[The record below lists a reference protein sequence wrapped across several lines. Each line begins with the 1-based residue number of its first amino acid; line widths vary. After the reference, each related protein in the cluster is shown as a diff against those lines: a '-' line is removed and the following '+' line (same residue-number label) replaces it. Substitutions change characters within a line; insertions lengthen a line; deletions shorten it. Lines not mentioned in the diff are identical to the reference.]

1 MNYIRFLPLCLILS
15 SPSWAQVPGP
25 ITVRIQCAATTGYTP
40 DEKVLAETEIKKAI
54 ISDYFK
60 KVSATRRR
68 LIESAGGRAKMLGSP
83 DEYLMGLSTESVIY
97 DAKTKR
103 LSVTGSSAIRLDTV
117 DALIDDGA
125 RGLPKVPIVF
135 VFVAR
140 RQSSVEEH
148 ALEVTTGSDSGAGAA
163 VKVTA
168 NVRSSSVSASVGQR
182 ETTRE
187 TTGSSTTRRA
197 DTIVYDLEMQL
208 KATIA
213 RSLTKGFRQRGLSSV
228 PSSEL
233 FRVSK
238 GSLNLDELQKDFRT
252 SSEFSEA
259 NKDKIVE
266 VCRQLEKPAMLA
278 YGTLTIMA
286 KRAAVGGTV
295 ASVDMRVDAQVLDC
309 RGALVEE
316 IASVGNVVVTG
327 FGADQ
332 TAAEADAL
340 DRAAERASAD
350 VADEVKRYLMDNAR

>member
-1 MNYIRFLPLCLILS
+1 MNYIRFLPICLILS
-15 SPSWAQVPGP
+15 SPCWSQVPGP
-25 ITVRIQCAATTGYTP
+25 ITVRIQCAATTGYTA
-40 DEKVLAETEIKKAI
+40 DEKVVAETEIKKAI

-68 LIESAGGRAKMLGSP
+68 LIDSVGGRTKMLGSP

-103 LSVTGSSAIRLDTV
+103 LSVTGSSAIRLDAV

-148 ALEVTTGSDSGAGAA
+148 GIEVTTGVDAGAGAS
-163 VKVTA
+163 VTA
-168 NVRSSSVSASVGQR
+168 DANSRSASASAYAGQR
-182 ETTRE
+182 VS
-187 TTGSSTTRRA
+187 TGSSTTRRA

-286 KRAAVGGTV
+286 KRAATGGTV